1 MDVEGEEKRKF
12 VKTRCH
18 FFFAFS
24 KLSTMRSYFSLLA
37 ASLLALFVGAS
48 TARADLVVETATREV
63 RRGEKESLKERERE
77 REEEEEDFF
86 LEIAMSFPQ
95 IECFPSTPLFPLA
108 RSRRSH
114 ALNLLNCNSHDFS

>member
-1 MDVEGEEKRKF
+1 MEVEGEEKRKF

-86 LEIAMSFPQ
+86 WRSRWRFLKSNAFLQ
-95 IECFPSTPLFPLA
+95 PLFS
-108 RSRRSH
+108 RSR
-114 ALNLLNCNSHDFS
+114 ALVAHTL